1 VAHAYEQIRTD
12 LAVGT
17 HHAPDFTHGSRRHQL
32 LDRIQRAARAP
43 EPKIGHAPSPPCA
56 TR

>member
-12 LAVGT
+12 LTVGT

-32 LDRIQRAARAP
+32 LDRIQRAAAHP
-43 EPKIGHAPSPPCA
+43 EPNIGHAPSPPCA